1 MASRATI
8 SAIEQCDGSS
18 AEVAYVASRILN
30 GKYLFC
36 RNSVENV
43 WYGFN
48 GTIWKRDESPRI
60 ELSRSVRDHFTMTV
74 SQLRRKPKTEEGY
87 HNERRCKLLMD
98 VAQDLQDRHFMDRV
112 LHKMSVLM
120 SDPNF
125 RNSRYDG
132 SIV

>member
-18 AEVAYVASRILN
+18 ADVAAVSCNILN
-30 GKYLFC
+30 GKYVY
-36 RNSVENV
+36 STSPGDDT

-48 GTIWKRDESPRI
+48 GTIWKRDESPRT

-74 SQLRRKPKTEEGY
+74 SQLRRKPKTEERY
-87 HNERRCKLLMD
+87 HDERRCRLLMD

-112 LHKMSVLM
+112 LHKMSALM
-120 SDPNF
+120 SDPDF
-125 RNSRYDG
+125 RNSRSDG